1 MKKLLLIA
9 LLFSFVFTC
18 RAQQTAIP
26 KDSVYTI
33 TEDND
38 TSCINQLILQCDTN
52 RYVVAEIYCADGS
65 SIDFCGKYTD
75 RLSHPYVVYT
85 LYNAA
90 TDGSSFFIYNL
101 QTHKAYLTNGYFS
114 DLSPVCGAIS
124 FACQELLLAPM
135 GTANST
141 PTDTIDADTREEHIT
156 YPTSASY
163 VRTKIHPI
171 SIDNL
176 PIKRSRTNSST
187 HLSLQDKEADTG
199 IFRRKD
205 TAFDLTDEGDTP
217 VPYYSGE
224 TDSTLFSVYYIG
236 KTARERNFWSAYNK
250 RGFWK
255 QHDIE
260 QHNRYSRDIETYLKT
275 YQKRYYVFYIMLNK
289 RFITEPMAD
298 EFTPAIGAVYQVYIL
313 KKHCWQPIGTLTVDH
328 ALSNIVPHLF
338 RLLKQ

>member
-156 YPTSASY
+156 YPTGPVQAMFGPKYTRSALTTFPSN
-163 VRTKIHPI
+163 VREQTVQRIYPCKIRKPI
-171 SIDNL
+171 
-176 PIKRSRTNSST
+176 R
-187 HLSLQDKEADTG
+187 
-199 IFRRKD
+199 
-205 TAFDLTDEGDTP
+205 
-217 VPYYSGE
+217 VYS
-224 TDSTLFSVYYIG
+224 DG
-236 KTARERNFWSAYNK
+236 KT
-250 RGFWK
+250 
-255 QHDIE
+255 
-260 QHNRYSRDIETYLKT
+260 
-275 YQKRYYVFYIMLNK
+275 
-289 RFITEPMAD
+289 P
-298 EFTPAIGAVYQVYIL
+298 
-313 KKHCWQPIGTLTVDH
+313 
-328 ALSNIVPHLF
+328 LST
-338 RLLKQ
+338 